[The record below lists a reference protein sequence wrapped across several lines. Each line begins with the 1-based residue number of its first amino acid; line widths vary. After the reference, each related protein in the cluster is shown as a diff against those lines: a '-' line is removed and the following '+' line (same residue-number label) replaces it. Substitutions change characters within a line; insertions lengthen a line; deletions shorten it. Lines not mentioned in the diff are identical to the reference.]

1 METATSVLKNLCG
14 GSYLFQVDSVY
25 FLLIKLD
32 LYRINQ
38 LVRKFL
44 MTARKIR
51 QLGKLVHFL
60 GQSNPLETNKFPWTR
75 KYKSY
80 SCFTFSKLVIFVS

>member
-1 METATSVLKNLCG
+1 METATSVLKKLCG

-25 FLLIKLD
+25 FLLIKLA

-44 MTARKIR
+44 MTARKI
-51 QLGKLVHFL
+51 
-60 GQSNPLETNKFPWTR
+60 SAFPWTNQPVR
-75 KYKSY
+75 NEQ
-80 SCFTFSKLVIFVS
+80 VSLDERI